1 MKHKILTILM
11 IVALVFTFLAM
22 VPSTAFANSDL
33 EDQLNQTIDGQL
45 GNIDFDGVNQ
55 FADGTFVQDI
65 VSKIKLILS
74 GEFDDATSFIQFAFK
89 VLFSGFSKSLPTLLG
104 VFAIILLCSL
114 LTTNNAF
121 VSLGNQ
127 KLVYAVTFV
136 VVVVLIFADLST
148 IYNQVYST
156 IGNLSQLIDSSM
168 PIMLS
173 LMIATGNKVSAK
185 VYQPMV
191 ALLSGTV
198 IKSISQIILPLATF
212 SLAFTIISNLSDN
225 VKIGK
230 LTSFVGNASSWL
242 LGITFMLF
250 SAFMTVEGISASSLD
265 GVSIRAMK
273 FATKNYVPMLGGY
286 LSDGFDMIV
295 ASATLIKNSFG
306 LVTLLLLLGM
316 VLSPILNILAY
327 KLTLQALCAI
337 LEPVCDKRFLKFF
350 GTINKNLTFLI
361 VLMIAVSFM
370 FSLMLTLTIYTANG

>member
-1 MKHKILTILM
+1 MKSKIFTIFAVVLL
-11 IVALVFTFLAM
+11 ILLVSFA
-22 VPSTAFANSDL
+22 PCCAFASNL
-33 EDQLNQTIDGQL
+33 EDELNQTIDGQI
-45 GNIDFDGVNQ
+45 GNIDFNGVSQFVDGN
-55 FADGTFVQDI
+55 FVED
-65 VSKIKLILS
+65 VVAKIKLILS
-74 GEFDDATSFIQFAFK
+74 GEFDDAKSFIQFAFK
-89 VLFSGFSKSLPTLLG
+89 VLFSGFYNSLPTLMG
-104 VFAIILLCSL
+104 VFAIVLLCSL
-114 LTTNNAF
+114 LTTNSAF
-121 VSLGNQ
+121 VSQGNQ
-127 KLVYAVTFV
+127 RLVYAVGFV
-136 VVVVLIFADLST
+136 VVVVLIFTDLSQLYQQT
-148 IYNQVYST
+148 YNT
-156 IGNLSQLIDSSM
+156 IGQISQLIDASM

-225 VKIGK
+225 VRIGK
-230 LTSFVGNASSWL
+230 LTSFVSNTSSWL

-306 LVTLLLLLGM
+306 LVSLLLLFGLVLG
-316 VLSPILNILAY
+316 PILNVLAY
-327 KLTLQALCAI
+327 KLTLQALCAL
-337 LEPVCDKRFLKFF
+337 LEPVCDQRFLKFF
-350 GTINKNLTFLI
+350 TAVNKNLTFLV

-370 FSLMLTLTIYTANG
+370 FSFMLTLTIYTANG

>member
-1 MKHKILTILM
+1 FTVCLM
-11 IVALVFTFLAM
+11 VVVFALFTPQCALASS
-22 VPSTAFANSDL
+22 V
-33 EDQLNQTIDGQL
+33 EDELNQTINGQIDK
-45 GNIDFDGVNQ
+45 IDFSDVSQ
-55 FADGTFVQDI
+55 FEDGTFVEDI
-65 VSKIKLILS
+65 VQKIKQILS
-74 GEFDDATSFIQFAFK
+74 GDFDDASTFVKFAFN
-89 VLFSGFSKSLPTLLG
+89 VLFSNFSKSIPTLLS

-121 VSLGNQ
+121 VSQGNQ
-127 KLVYAVTFV
+127 KVIYAVGFV
-136 VVVVLIFADLST
+136 FVCVLIFADLGKM
-148 IYNQVYST
+148 YNQVYST
-156 IGNLSQLIDSSM
+156 IGKLSQLVDTSM

-191 ALLSGTV
+191 ALLSGTI
-198 IKSISQIILPLATF
+198 IKGISQVILPLATF

-230 LTSFVGNASSWL
+230 LTGFVNNTSSWL

-250 SAFMTVEGISASSLD
+250 SAFMTVEGISATSLD

-306 LVTLLLLLGM
+306 LVTLLMLFGI
-316 VLSPILNILAY
+316 VLSPILNVLAY
-327 KLTLQALCAI
+327 KLTLQALCAV
-337 LEPVCDKRFLKFF
+337 LEPVCDKRYLGFF
-350 GTINKNLTFLI
+350 SSINKNLTFLI
-361 VLMIAVSFM
+361 VLLIAVSFM
-370 FSLMLTLTIYTANG
+370 FSFLLTLTIYTANG